1 MKRGQVLS
9 IAGKVLW
16 FRNEDCSSFQEVS
29 LGYLCRNFSLYSQ
42 TTPPQISDK
51 ELSIL
56 SRIARHGYF
65 STLAEMLELDYLTLQ
80 RPDQNSK

>member
-1 MKRGQVLS
+1 MKRGQVSS

-16 FRNEDCSSFQEVS
+16 LRNETCNSFKGVS
-29 LGYLCRNFSLYSQ
+29 FGYLCRNFSLYSQ

-56 SRIARHGYF
+56 SRLARHGYF
-65 STLAEMLELDYLTLQ
+65 STLAEILELDSLTL
-80 RPDQNSK
+80 